1 VKNFSGWQIGILA
14 LLFVCV
20 CCELTGL
27 GIFATYYFL
36 NDAAEVARVAPSST
50 PTQRVSAPTV
60 TATPAPTRTRVVEAN
75 PGASL
80 PTRALVTRTPTR
92 ATNPYRV
99 FVPTPG
105 APTMIYP
112 ITFDSNLHVETYEVA
127 GKTVNE
133 ISKSL
138 EANAI
143 ADPHEPG
150 SRYYAL
156 TRWQLGGDWSV
167 RPSARGCQVTG
178 GNITLALTMT
188 LPSLSTSGVSADTL
202 KRFNTFIEKTILHE
216 NGHVELALQGARDYQ
231 RALGNHSAASN
242 CDALK
247 TQLSDLFRRS
257 FNSIDRAN
265 LDYDAKTKHGLTQ
278 GAVFP

>member
-1 VKNFSGWQIGILA
+1 M
-14 LLFVCV
+14 FVCV

-36 NDAAEVARVAPSST
+36 NDAAEVALVKPSSA
-50 PTQRVSAPTV
+50 PTQRVSTPAV
-60 TATPAPTRTRVVEAN
+60 TATPAPTYTRVVEGN

-80 PTRALVTRTPTR
+80 PTRTLVTRTPTR
-92 ATNPYRV
+92 TANPYRV

-112 ITFDSNLHVETYEVA
+112 ITFDSSLQVEMYDVT

-143 ADPHEPG
+143 SDPHEPG

-156 TRWQLGGDWSV
+156 TRWHLAGDWSV
-167 RPSARGCQVTG
+167 RPSARGCEVISG
-178 GNITLALTMT
+178 EVSVMITMT
-188 LPSLSTSGVSADTL
+188 LPMLTSSGASADTL

-216 NGHVELALQGARDYQ
+216 NGHAEIALQGARDYQ

-242 CDALK
+242 C
-247 TQLSDLFRRS
+247 
-257 FNSIDRAN
+257 
-265 LDYDAKTKHGLTQ
+265 
-278 GAVFP
+278 